1 MTFIFHCRPDDLQVQ
16 PNNPPSD
23 STPSQAALLSALE
36 VGNFEDVFKL
46 LPVNDILPLRVGP
59 DQLTPVH
66 YACQHDR
73 LDVLQ
78 KLVNEFGYDLHLL
91 SETVPT
97 PLQVASACGCVNIV
111 QYLLGFGPDLSMKG
125 GVVGPLHLAADN
137 GHLDTLKALVESKIC
152 RVSISDHDG
161 NTPLHHAC
169 AHGHLPVVT
178 YLCDAAKH
186 PLSVR
191 NKKGETILHIAAK
204 HCQFEIVKYL
214 IDEKSCDPAS
224 KDGRVGSTPLH
235 LAAKSGSLEIV
246 QYLAN
251 EKTCNIE
258 SKTYQNRKRAMSVS
272 SGRTPLH
279 YACFGGHVEV
289 VSYLVN
295 EQICN
300 PRSTDDDGLTPFHL
314 ACQEGHEDIVRF
326 FVELNMSELNEMK
339 TEDGRTPL
347 HCAALSGNIKIVKQL
362 VNATSCNV
370 EAIDTQGRTAVHYAS
385 RNGCTN
391 IVQMLV
397 EEKKSNINAAD
408 QTGITPLHQAAQFGH
423 VDTVKYLLGNP
434 LCNPSCSDEN
444 GYTPLHLAAYKGRLD
459 VVQVMVDERL
469 INVMC
474 RDKSGRTPLHHAA
487 QTGSLEMVKL
497 LASHPDCEPSCQD
510 KGLKATPLH
519 LASGSGHLNI
529 VRYLVEEKT
538 SNPACTDKFNSTP
551 MHRAAASG
559 QLKIVKYLV
568 QEKQCSSISKNK
580 FGNSPLHLACQKGQ
594 VEMVK
599 LLLSYSKENITSR
612 NQVGRMPLDLT
623 NNLHILG
630 EFLRL
635 GVDPSKGSISTRYP
649 YLKHWNALSPAVKIF
664 ILGDTGVGKTTIV
677 KALQGEGFLTEWV
690 SGRFQRVGAAN
701 TETVGINVTTF
712 ESRHFGKVVLYD
724 LSGHPG
730 YYAGHSTILNLACQE
745 STPTFITM
753 VDLRKSPDEIEHF
766 IAYWSRFAKM
776 SLPDKSL
783 QPCGILVGSHDDELT
798 KDGYRHKPAILEKAI
813 MSQSKILQYVGWL
826 TIDCRRAAS
835 TNMHKLRQLLSQRC
849 EDVRSQ
855 YKPSHECCL
864 LRSFILHKFQNPIV
878 IEFRE
883 LEEYISHADIP
894 DIKQPDTLFH
904 TCEMLHSR
912 GYILFLKDQ
921 QVRDNSWI
929 ILNQQAV
936 LSMIHGFQK
945 KVELPNKVGLL
956 PISQLESTLGVL
968 GFNLTL
974 VIQYFL
980 RVHFCIKVVDRRVLY
995 SVMGFDPPSPPE
1007 DYLFFPH
1014 LITGDIQHD
1023 LWSNA
1028 SNWEKYFGWIVE
1040 CAEPGC
1046 FFNPRFLQM
1055 LLLRLA
1061 AVFPFNTNPN
1071 SSFITRRQMTYVW
1084 KNGISWTDTRGMQV
1098 LVELVQEST
1107 AVVVLTR
1114 YSKEASC
1121 ELLYYQLRSLVL
1133 KEVRS
1138 IKEEICPCAAVKESV
1153 LLPESVTQY
1162 PLPST
1167 TNADSVAAPPM
1178 AYRMA
1183 DVARAI
1189 LSPGVNHVKF
1199 ATRLFSLNSLQDDDL
1214 SSTVAIDTLLQFE
1227 LYRSLNKDTILQL
1240 VSEQNTNEE
1249 ISEEVME
1256 RIATDLCR
1264 NEFEPSQLAKILQVA
1279 PAAIDNLQNASNRFA
1294 TARYVSVLKR
1304 WALREDKGTHRA
1316 LKDAFDQYSVFAG
1329 FNLVSLVVNDSGFLL
1344 KGLGG
1349 RGGGGGLLPLVCL
1362 FFGCG

>member
-1 MTFIFHCRPDDLQVQ
+1 MDSLFDVILLIIYCRCDDLQLQ
-16 PNNPPSD
+16 GDSSSNN
-23 STPSQAALLSALE
+23 THNQTELLSVLE
-36 VGNFEDVFKL
+36 EGDFETVFKL
-46 LPVNDILPLRVGP
+46 LPVADILPLRVGP
-59 DQLTPVH
+59 EQLTPVH

-78 KLVNEFGYDLHLL
+78 KLVDEFGYDLHLL

-97 PLQVASACGCVNIV
+97 PLQVASACGFAKIV
-111 QYLLGFGPDLSMKG
+111 QYLLGFGPDVSMKG

-137 GHLDTLKALVESKIC
+137 GHLDTLELLVESKIC

-169 AHGHLPVVT
+169 AHGHLPVIT
-178 YLCDAAKH
+178 YLCDTAKH

-204 HCQFEIVKYL
+204 HCQFEVVKYL
-214 IDEKSCDPAS
+214 IDEKSCDPTS

-235 LAAKSGSLEIV
+235 LAAKSGCLEIV

-258 SKTYQNRKRAMSVS
+258 SKTYQNRKRALSVS

-289 VSYLVN
+289 VSYLVK

-314 ACQEGHEDIVRF
+314 ACQEGHEDIVDF
-326 FVELNMSELNEMK
+326 FVGLNMSELNDMK

-347 HCAALSGNIKIVKQL
+347 HCAALSGNITIVKQL
-362 VNATSCNV
+362 VNTANCNV
-370 EAIDTQGRTAVHYAS
+370 EAIDTQGRTAVHYAA

-397 EEKKSNINAAD
+397 EEKKSNINATD
-408 QTGITPLHQAAQFGH
+408 QTGVTPLHQAAQFGH
-423 VDTVKYLLGNP
+423 VDTVKCLLGNP
-434 LCNPSCSDEN
+434 LCNPSCSEEN
-444 GYTPLHLAAYKGRLD
+444 GYTPLHLAAYKGRLK
-459 VVQVMVDERL
+459 VVQFMVNEKL

-497 LASHPDCEPSCQD
+497 LASHPDCDPSCQD

-519 LASGSGHLNI
+519 LASGSGHMNI
-529 VRYLVEEKT
+529 VQYLIEEKN

-559 QLKIVKYLV
+559 QLEIVKYLV

-594 VEMVK
+594 VEMAK

-623 NNLHILG
+623 KNLHILG

-753 VDLRKSPDEIEHF
+753 VDMRKSPDEIEHF
-766 IAYWSRFAKM
+766 ISYWSRFAKM

-783 QPCGILVGSHDDELT
+783 QPCGILLGSHDDELT
-798 KDGYRHKPAILEKAI
+798 KDEFRHKPAILEKAI
-813 MSQSKILQYVGWL
+813 NDMSQSKILQYVGWL

-849 EDVRSQ
+849 EDIRSQ
-855 YKPSHECCL
+855 YKLSHECCL
-864 LRSFILHKFQNPIV
+864 LHSFILHKFQNPIV

-894 DIKQPDTLFH
+894 DIKQPETLFH

-912 GYILFLKDQ
+912 GYILFIKDH
-921 QVRDNSWI
+921 QVPENSWI

-968 GFNLTL
+968 GFNLAL

-995 SVMGFDPPSPPE
+995 SVMKFDPPSPPE

-1061 AVFPFNTNPN
+1061 AAFPFNTNPN
-1071 SSFITRRQMTYVW
+1071 SAFITRRQMTYVW
-1084 KNGISWTDTRGMQV
+1084 KNGISWIDTRGMQV

-1114 YSKEASC
+1114 YNREASC
-1121 ELLYYQLRSLVL
+1121 ELIYYQLRSLVL

-1138 IKEEICPCAAVKESV
+1138 IKEEICPCAPVRESV
-1153 LLPESVTQY
+1153 FLPESVMQY
-1162 PLPST
+1162 PLLST
-1167 TNADSVAAPPM
+1167 INADSAVSPPM

-1189 LSPGVNHVKF
+1189 LSPDVDHVKF
-1199 ATRLFSLNSLQDDDL
+1199 ATRLFSSGSVQDDDSL
-1214 SSTVAIDTLLQFE
+1214 NSTVSIDTLLQFE
-1227 LYRSLNKDTILQL
+1227 TYRSLNKDTLLQL
-1240 VSEQNTNEE
+1240 VCEQNTNEL
-1249 ISEEVME
+1249 ISQEFME
-1256 RIATDLCR
+1256 HIATDLCKH
-1264 NEFEPSQLAKILQVA
+1264 EFEPNELARILQVA
-1279 PAAIDNLQNASNRFA
+1279 PTAMDKLQNVSSKFA
-1294 TARYVSVLKR
+1294 TSVYISVLRR
-1304 WALREDKGTHRA
+1304 WANKEDNKTLGA
-1316 LKDAFDQYSVFAG
+1316 LKNAFDQYSVFAG
-1329 FNLVSLVVNDSGFLL
+1329 FDFKVSMV
-1344 KGLGG
+1344 
-1349 RGGGGGLLPLVCL
+1349 
-1362 FFGCG
+1362 